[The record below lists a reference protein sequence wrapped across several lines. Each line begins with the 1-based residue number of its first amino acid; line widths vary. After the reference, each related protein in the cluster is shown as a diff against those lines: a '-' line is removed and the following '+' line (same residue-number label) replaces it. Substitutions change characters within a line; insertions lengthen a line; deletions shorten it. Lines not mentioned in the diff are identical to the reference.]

1 MSRREFLQ
9 VGTLCVERL
18 VPNPQLSTSSIKIG
32 RDADGE
38 DFIFYGDTTLKQVL
52 WDESADTWYFGNSAY
67 GVDVVFNSGTADDN
81 LTWDASDKELTF
93 VDAHIEMGNA
103 DYIYQGFLAD
113 GTTNAITLGFD
124 GSDYTIVAGST
135 TEGVIIGGTT
145 YNTDVTLNGAFVTG
159 ATAAGYGQDVTLW
172 ASASAAKVMVDA
184 SENEFIF
191 AGVKA
196 AWDTYHSDGAMDFV
210 NDGTGAFSATSFS
223 GATSCVKVLMGAT
236 TGYLAI
242 YTSAS

>member
-1 MSRREFLQ
+1 MSRHEFRTF
-9 VGTLCVERL
+9 GTICVKKI
-18 VPNPQLSTSSIKIG
+18 VPNPQLSTSSIPFG
-32 RDADGE
+32 ADADGT
-38 DFIFYGDTTLKQVL
+38 DVIFYGDTTLKQVL

-81 LTWDASDKELTF
+81 MTWDSSDKELTF
-93 VDAHIEMGNA
+93 TDAHIEMGNA

-113 GTTNAITLGFD
+113 GSTNAITMGFD
-124 GSDYTIVAGST
+124 GSDFVITAGST

-172 ASASAAKVMVDA
+172 ASDDATKVMLDT
-184 SENEFIF
+184 SENALLF
-191 AGVKA
+191 AGVSIEFDSYLTGKA
-196 AWDTYHSDGAMDFV
+196 FDFA
-210 NDGTGAFSATSFS
+210 NDGSNAFSATTFT
-223 GATSCVKVLMGAT
+223 GATSCVKVVLGAT